1 MIYNSYRELSQNY
14 DFIIA
19 GAGTAGISLAYEL
32 SKHDYSILLIE
43 SGEFIFDKFND
54 SLKNIEQ
61 SGLPIKESSRERV
74 VGGNTTT
81 WGGLI
86 APLDKIDLEA
96 KDWIAD
102 SGWPFDYEELIQYYE
117 KIDESYE
124 FPSFEFF
131 KHDGMSEL
139 NQKTSNLV
147 IKNFTPKLF
156 LASKPEPNFQ
166 KIFKKLLEVKVDIL
180 INHTLEE
187 VIMTDDHIK
196 VKAFKVFD
204 KDKSSFLIENAK
216 QFILALNSI
225 ENARVLLNSNTQIK
239 QGVGN
244 KEGIVGK
251 YFMNHPK
258 DHFGTIDVH
267 DKSQDLSR
275 FWGFMFKG
283 YAGFNAFRLEEKT
296 QKEEK
301 TLNSYIRFE
310 PLYSWT
316 DNEGVKSFVRLNK
329 TFKFFYKRFQAK
341 NKNEVVSLRDFSETD
356 DEVLPIQS
364 ITIKEL
370 LSNLFKISINIK
382 IVFEYIFF
390 RLSKNKTPKLKGIRL
405 RNIMEMAP
413 NIKNRID
420 LSTKND
426 FFGYPIAKV
435 VSNFSDIDKQ
445 TVISLHK
452 ILKTNLKQMNFG
464 IVKSNLEQFLDNW
477 PIRYDSSHHL
487 GTTRMGNNKETSVVD
502 KNLKVHDVENLYIA
516 GGSVFPTSGN
526 ANPTYTI
533 VALSVRLSEYLS
545 KKVSK

>member
-204 KDKSSFLIENAK
+204 KDKSSFLIEN
-216 QFILALNSI
+216 
-225 ENARVLLNSNTQIK
+225 
-239 QGVGN
+239 
-244 KEGIVGK
+244 
-251 YFMNHPK
+251 
-258 DHFGTIDVH
+258 
-267 DKSQDLSR
+267 
-275 FWGFMFKG
+275 
-283 YAGFNAFRLEEKT
+283 
-296 QKEEK
+296 
-301 TLNSYIRFE
+301 
-310 PLYSWT
+310 
-316 DNEGVKSFVRLNK
+316 
-329 TFKFFYKRFQAK
+329 
-341 NKNEVVSLRDFSETD
+341 
-356 DEVLPIQS
+356 
-364 ITIKEL
+364 
-370 LSNLFKISINIK
+370 NLF
-382 IVFEYIFF
+382 
-390 RLSKNKTPKLKGIRL
+390 
-405 RNIMEMAP
+405 
-413 NIKNRID
+413 
-420 LSTKND
+420 
-426 FFGYPIAKV
+426 
-435 VSNFSDIDKQ
+435 
-445 TVISLHK
+445 
-452 ILKTNLKQMNFG
+452 
-464 IVKSNLEQFLDNW
+464 
-477 PIRYDSSHHL
+477 
-487 GTTRMGNNKETSVVD
+487 
-502 KNLKVHDVENLYIA
+502 
-516 GGSVFPTSGN
+516 
-526 ANPTYTI
+526 
-533 VALSVRLSEYLS
+533 
-545 KKVSK
+545 